1 MGSRHAL
8 IVATDQYSD
17 AGLRELAAP
26 SHDAEALAAV
36 LSDPAVGDFD
46 VSTLSN
52 RPAQEVRMAVEDFF
66 ADRDGS
72 DTLLLHFSGHGL
84 KNAAGE
90 LFLAAADT
98 RPGRLASTG
107 IGSDFLS
114 RQMADSRAERIV
126 LLLDCC
132 YGGAFPRGMV
142 VRAAGEAQVLEAF
155 AAQSDVAGGKGRAVV
170 TASSAM
176 EYSFEEGAL
185 TDAAPGSPSV
195 FTGALVDAL
204 ASGDADTDGDGWVG
218 LHELFEYV
226 SSSVRASNPHQTP
239 HMWTFGSQGE
249 LLIARSRV
257 RRVRPTPL
265 SDELAEAL
273 VSPLAATRFGVVDL
287 LRQRL
292 AGDDLGLAATA
303 LATLHQLTQD
313 DSRRVAEAATEAI
326 EAAAPRTAPGAVRL
340 AGDESGTAAA
350 DVAVEGPPLALAGTA
365 VSADSRIRAVYAEP
379 VIGIVVHSPDGEPVT
394 GSVTFEGAAGSVT
407 VPVEMA
413 AAPASQAA
421 EPPPVP
427 TPAAAPTPAP
437 LATPRPIAPPPPPAP
452 TPATSSRDARG
463 VALDRTDGAPLRW
476 VVGGLFTLGALVLL
490 YANRPG
496 DPEQFKAFYDEAQ
509 SGWYVYRRPD
519 DSWVLASVVCVAAAL
534 LSGLARRRP
543 RDAALG
549 MLLGGSLYL
558 LDDGFTFLVLGF
570 AYADGVSKW
579 RTTVVVSALIAAAVL
594 VLVRPRLAPPVRPPW
609 PALGLLGAGAVLVM
623 CNEVIALN
631 DTSPL
636 DVFGPLVYLSVCVV
650 VVLALGSLCTRDR
663 RTAEVLGVAAC
674 TLQVV
679 ALYGTFGWRLS
690 DQLGPHMAV
699 MLPGTALIV
708 GAVVVGLLRPARFTA
723 GRRAAPQFHG

>member
-1 MGSRHAL
+1 MGSRYAL
-8 IVATDQYSD
+8 IVATDRYSD

-26 SHDAEALAAV
+26 AHDAEALAAV
-36 LSDPAVGDFD
+36 LGDPAVGDFD
-46 VSTLSN
+46 VATLSN
-52 RPAQEVRMAVEDFF
+52 QSAQDVRMAVEDFF
-66 ADRDGS
+66 ADRDRS

-176 EYSFEEGAL
+176 EYSFEEGSL
-185 TDAAPGSPSV
+185 TDDASGSPSV

-204 ASGDADTDGDGWVG
+204 ASGEADTDGDGWVG

-226 SSSVRASNPHQTP
+226 SSAVRTVNPHQTP

-292 AGDDLGLAATA
+292 VGDDLGLAATA
-303 LATLHQLTQD
+303 LETLRQLVHD
-313 DSRRVAEAATEAI
+313 DSRRVAEAAAGAVD
-326 EAAAPRTAPGAVRL
+326 AAVPRTTPSAVHL
-340 AGDESGTAAA
+340 IGDESGAGAAE
-350 DVAVEGPPLALAGTA
+350 VTVEGPPLALAGT
-365 VSADSRIRAVYAEP
+365 VTSTDPRIRAVYAEP
-379 VIGIVVHSPDGEPVT
+379 VIGIVVQSRAGEPV
-394 GSVTFEGAAGSVT
+394 SGSVT
-407 VPVEMA
+407 VEGPCGSVGVPVELVA
-413 AAPASQAA
+413 ATTSPRAA
-421 EPPPVP
+421 DPPRATPPVS
-427 TPAAAPTPAP
+427 
-437 LATPRPIAPPPPPAP
+437 PPPPPARALP
-452 TPATSSRDARG
+452 PEAPRRPAAAEPARDRSESAM
-463 VALDRTDGAPLRW
+463 VRW
-476 VVGGLFTLGALVLL
+476 AAGGLLALSGLVLL
-490 YANRPG
+490 YVNRPG
-496 DPEQFKAFYDEAQ
+496 DPEQYKAFYDEAQ
-509 SGWYVYRRPD
+509 SGWYVYRSPD
-519 DSWVLASVVCVAAAL
+519 DSWVLASVVCIVSAV
-534 LSGLARRRP
+534 LSALARNRP
-543 RDAALG
+543 RHLALG
-549 MLLGGSLYL
+549 ALLGGSLYL
-558 LDDGFTFLVLGF
+558 FDDGFAFLALGF
-570 AYADGVSKW
+570 AYADGVAKW
-579 RTTVVVSALIAAAVL
+579 RTTLVVSASIAAAVL
-594 VLVRPRLAPPVRPPW
+594 VLVRPRLSPPARPAWLP
-609 PALGLLGAGAVLVM
+609 LGMLAAGAVLVM
-623 CNEVIALN
+623 GNEVIALD

-636 DVFGPLVYLSVCVV
+636 DVFGPLVYLSIAIVTL
-650 VVLALGSLCTRDR
+650 LAAAAMCSPDR
-663 RTAEVLGVAAC
+663 RTREVLGVAAA
-674 TLQVV
+674 TMQVV
-679 ALYGTFGWRLS
+679 ALYGTFGWRTS

-699 MLPGTALIV
+699 MLPGTLLIL
-708 GAVVVGLLRPARFTA
+708 GAIAFGALRPAQQPVVA
-723 GRRAAPQFHG
+723 GT